1 MPDQVVVGPLA
12 EGDLGAAEIIL
23 RRAFGTFL
31 GVPDPDTF
39 WSDLDYVRSR
49 FRAPHVAAFGATL
62 DGQFAGSNFATRWG
76 SVGFFG
82 PITIRTDL
90 WDRGISQHLLRATM
104 AQFDAWKLGHTGLF
118 TFAQSARHVGLYE
131 KFGFH
136 ARYLTAIMVAP
147 AASRATG
154 GGQCFSTLTA
164 GQQAEALRGCRALTE
179 SLYEGLD
186 LTEEIALV
194 RDLSLG
200 DTVLIADDGGVSGF
214 AICHYGP
221 TSEAGAGTCL
231 VKFGAARSGP
241 EFDRL
246 VDACEALAVQAG
258 MPNLM
263 AGANMARTEAYRAL
277 RNRGF
282 RTAIQGVAMHR
293 PNEPGYSRPGV
304 WVIDDWR

>member
-1 MPDQVVVGPLA
+1 MPDQVIVGPLA
-12 EGDLGAAEIIL
+12 ERDLGAAELIV

-31 GVPDPDTF
+31 GAPDPDTF
-39 WSDLDYVRSR
+39 WSDLDYVHGR
-49 FRAPHVAAFGATL
+49 FRSPHVAAFGATL
-62 DGQFAGSNFATRWG
+62 DGDFVGSNFATRWG

-90 WDRGISQHLLRATM
+90 WDRGIAQHLLRTTV
-104 AQFDAWKLGHTGLF
+104 AQFDAWQLPHTGLF

-147 AASRATG
+147 ARRASDGWQRFSALTG
-154 GGQCFSTLTA
+154 E
-164 GQQAEALRGCRALTE
+164 QQAEALRACRALTD
-179 SLYEGLD
+179 SIFDGLD
-186 LTEEIALV
+186 LGAEIEAV
-194 RDLSLG
+194 HDLGLG
-200 DTVLIADDGGVSGF
+200 DTVLIAGDGGVAGF

-221 TSEAGAGTCL
+221 ASEAGADTCL

-241 EFDRL
+241 EFGRL

-258 MPNLM
+258 MANLM
-263 AGANMARTEAYRAL
+263 AGANLARTEAYRHL
-277 RNRGF
+277 KGRGF
-282 RTAIQGVAMHR
+282 RTAIQGIAMHR
-293 PNEPGYSRPGV
+293 PNEPGYSRPGA